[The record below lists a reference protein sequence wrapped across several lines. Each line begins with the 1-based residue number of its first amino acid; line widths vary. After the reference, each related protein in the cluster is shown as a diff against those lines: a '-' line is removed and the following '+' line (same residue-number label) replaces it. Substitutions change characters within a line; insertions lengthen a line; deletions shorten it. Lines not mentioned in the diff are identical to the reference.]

1 MKKKSN
7 AGQSWYEVLL
17 KERIYFEAN
26 GQKRVYPKIC
36 RTENK
41 ELLEF
46 FIKNRD
52 IKGYSVKKIGLSII
66 KLSLIL
72 RHIIIVKIGE
82 HYYIADGQHL
92 YSWLAKQNIPIEFM
106 LVEVSCEDDLI
117 EIMSQMNSCSR
128 RWNVAQFAKVFANNG
143 NQYQKLLD
151 FTEMY
156 KRKNN
161 VTPKIMASI
170 MHSDTYYVDNANKF
184 VTEGY
189 FEQNVPD
196 KKVIK
201 VLDALT
207 NFYEK
212 TKMTKS
218 TYLNKAILILMYE
231 KGNVY
236 YKNEKKFI
244 SEIIKYIVKHKHIS
258 NINYGNK
265 LDAISLVRTCWA
277 NTIG

>member
-1 MKKKSN
+1 MKHLKN
-7 AGQSWYEVLL
+7 WYKVLL
-17 KERIYFEAN
+17 NERIYFTAN
-26 GQKRVYPKIC
+26 GQKIISPKLC
-36 RTENK
+36 VTESK
-41 ELLEF
+41 EFLEL

-52 IKGYSVKKIGLSII
+52 IRGYHVKKLGLSVI
-66 KLSLIL
+66 KLSKIL
-72 RHIIIVKIGE
+72 RHIVVVKIGE

-92 YSWLAKQNIPIEFM
+92 ASWLNKQNIPVEFM
-106 LVEVSCEDDLI
+106 LVEVSREEELV
-117 EIMSQMNSCSR
+117 EIMSQMNNSSV
-128 RWNVAQFAKVFANNG
+128 RWNVEQFAKVFAVEG

-151 FTEMY
+151 LVKMY
-156 KRKNN
+156 KPKNN
-161 VTPKIMASI
+161 ITPKLLASI
-170 MHSDTYYVDNANKF
+170 MHSDVYYFDNANKF
-184 VTEGY
+184 IKEGY

-218 TYLNKAILILMYE
+218 TYLNKALLILMYE
-231 KGNVY
+231 KGKVY
-236 YKNEKKFI
+236 HKNEKKFI
-244 SEIIKYIVKHKHIS
+244 SEIIKYIVKHKDIA